1 MSIRKKVIKKIILV
15 LEGCV
20 VWLKEIEANLTDADA
35 GLKESVLRPQSNE
48 TIKKNVREDY
58 VNISVL
64 DNYYRSNDLPLGLSF
79 AKLIQRIEINT
90 ELSIVNLLIESI
102 ESGKDITTILDSITV
117 PDNIQFKVLPM
128 SPLRPDEDKTI
139 SRAFI
144 ENELAELKITSN
156 GDSLY
161 KMCLDVIEAKQK
173 ATIQLTSERFSRHIE
188 ALRNDLC
195 NVGEIK
201 EVTKKIFID
210 ELTSRKRILEIKHD
224 R

>member
-48 TIKKNVREDY
+48 TIKKTVREDY

-90 ELSIVNLLIESI
+90 ELSIVNLLIGSI

-139 SRAFI
+139 SRALI

>member
-1 MSIRKKVIKKIILV
+1 MDH
-15 LEGCV
+15 EGCV

-48 TIKKNVREDY
+48 TIKKTVREDY

-90 ELSIVNLLIESI
+90 ELSIVNLLIGSI

-139 SRAFI
+139 SRALI